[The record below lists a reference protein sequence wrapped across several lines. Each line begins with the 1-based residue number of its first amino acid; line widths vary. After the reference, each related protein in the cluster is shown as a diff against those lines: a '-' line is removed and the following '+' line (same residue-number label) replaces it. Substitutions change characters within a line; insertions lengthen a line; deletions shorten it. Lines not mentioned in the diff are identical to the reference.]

1 MVALPLRGHPGAAA
15 QGLGNTLKAFACA
28 SVLSLALGALLA
40 CGRLSEHRVLRW
52 ISTLFVEF
60 FRAMP
65 VLVMIFFVFVALKV
79 QPLPALVAGL
89 TLYNGSVLAEV
100 FRTGVHSVARGQG
113 EAAYAL
119 GMRKTQVMTH
129 VLVPQAVRAM
139 LPAIISQLVVAL
151 KDTSLGFLITY
162 EEFLHAGK
170 LIASNLDYD
179 LPFIPVVL
187 VISPIYIG
195 MCMLLSW
202 CATWVARRER
212 RDRGRRPRT
221 SLRPDREGRRRD
233 GGDGYEPHPPGGSR
247 RSLLPQRHRHVRR
260 VGGRGGEGQLRAGRV
275 VLDVERVDGVDDQ
288 REPVPGGHVVRR
300 GEQLQVDGER
310 LPGRLAVEG
319 VRGVGDQLADAERA
333 HVVEVRDEGAA
344 LLRGGDRGVH
354 LHRAAHPLRG
364 VVPLGLPDA
373 GEGAGEE
380 GTETTGGVRR
390 NWSRALVSR
399 VTPPLAPESTFA
411 HTRCVPPRS
420 NFLWFALT
428 DFQSG

>member
-1 MVALPLRGHPGAAA
+1 MTSATALYDIPGPHARRRHLLYGVASTVVILGLAGWILYLLFDTGQFTSAKWSPFLYEGIQELLLR
-15 QGLGNTLKAFACA
+15 GLGNTLKAFAYA

-40 CGRLSEHRVLRW
+40 TGRLSDHRPVRW
-52 ISTLFVEF
+52 LATLVVEF

-100 FRTGVHSVARGQG
+100 FRTGVNSVSRGQG
-113 EAAYAL
+113 EAAHAL
-119 GMRKTQVMTH
+119 GMRKTQVMTY

-202 CATWVARRER
+202 FATWVARKER
-212 RDRGRRPRT
+212 RNPRT
-221 SLRPDREGRRRD
+221 RAVDVAAA
-233 GGDGYEPHPPGGSR
+233 EPGTALPGGR
-247 RSLLPQRHRHVRR
+247 
-260 VGGRGGEGQLRAGRV
+260 
-275 VLDVERVDGVDDQ
+275 
-288 REPVPGGHVVRR
+288 
-300 GEQLQVDGER
+300 
-310 LPGRLAVEG
+310 
-319 VRGVGDQLADAERA
+319 
-333 HVVEVRDEGAA
+333 
-344 LLRGGDRGVH
+344 
-354 LHRAAHPLRG
+354 
-364 VVPLGLPDA
+364 
-373 GEGAGEE
+373 
-380 GTETTGGVRR
+380 
-390 NWSRALVSR
+390 
-399 VTPPLAPESTFA
+399 
-411 HTRCVPPRS
+411 
-420 NFLWFALT
+420 
-428 DFQSG
+428 